1 MTMIPH
7 SRPSIGQDEIR
18 AVTDVLRSGQV
29 TEGPCVT
36 QFERGMAAYL
46 GLQGGVAVHSGT
58 VAIELALRALGVGP
72 GDNVILPS
80 YVCSAPWL
88 AIQRVGAQARLVDI
102 DLDTFNLDPGKVR
115 RARTVRTRAVIVPH
129 LFGLPADL
137 TALQALGIPIIEDC
151 AQTLGATEQGRAVGT
166 VGVLT
171 VCSFYATKLL
181 CTGEGG
187 MVLSHDPVLLERVR
201 SLREYDQA
209 PSLNVSAFN
218 CKMTDLQA
226 AVGLAQLNRFGSFL
240 ERRTALAAEYR
251 DSLKDTS
258 LLLPVVPAGRT
269 HAYYRFVVRLPK
281 GTYSADEFTSLLSR
295 LEHRDLQCRKPV
307 FRPLHR
313 YLDLTDFPASEEADR
328 TAISIPIHPSMTD
341 EEAARAGLVLQEE
354 LVSRPSA

>member
-7 SRPSIGQDEIR
+7 SRPSIGQEEVR
-18 AVTDVLRSGQV
+18 ALTDVLRSGQL
-29 TEGPCVT
+29 TEGPSVNE
-36 QFERGMAAYL
+36 FERGMAAYF

-102 DLDTFNLDPGKVR
+102 DLETFNLDPAKVR
-115 RARTVRTRAVIVPH
+115 RARTVRTKAVIVPH

-151 AQTLGATEQGRAVGT
+151 AQTLGATEHGRAVGT
-166 VGVLT
+166 VGVAAI
-171 VCSFYATKLL
+171 CSFYATKLL

-187 MVLSHDPVLLERVR
+187 MVLSNDAALLERVR
-201 SLREYDQA
+201 SMREYDQA
-209 PSLNVSAFN
+209 PSLNPSSSN

-226 AVGLAQLNRFGSFL
+226 ALGVAQLHRLGTFL
-240 ERRTALAAEYR
+240 ERRAALASEYR
-251 DSLKDTS
+251 EVLKD
-258 LLLPVVPAGRT
+258 LPLVLPEVPAGRT

-281 GTYSADEFTSLLSR
+281 GAYSPDEFALLLSR
-295 LEHRDLQCRKPV
+295 AEHRGLQCRKPV

-313 YLDLTDFPASEEADR
+313 YLELADFPASDEADR
-328 TAISIPIHPSMTD
+328 TALSIPIHPSMT
-341 EEAARAGLVLQEE
+341 EEDVTRAGQVLGEE
-354 LVSRPSA
+354 LSSSK